1 MEDRFKRPNKANG
14 KPYEPGFQDEDG
26 RVFYAT
32 STNMVMTVTI
42 LKNGKKDM
50 KSYVNK
56 RVY

>member
-26 RVFYAT
+26 RVFCAT

-42 LKNGKKDM
+42 LKNGRKI
-50 KSYVNK
+50 
-56 RVY
+56 